1 MKLQVLV
8 LFATLA
14 VAVAHDILQ
23 DDENRD
29 SDDADWERFKVFYPF
44 AFFK

>member
-14 VAVAHDILQ
+14 VAVAQDFLQ
-23 DDENRD
+23 EDENRD
-29 SDDADWERFKVFYPF
+29 STDDADWERFKVFIHLPF
-44 AFFK
+44 